1 MKNKALLI
9 AIILL
14 TICLVGSILI
24 ATHKE
29 KSEEYD
35 VVFFGDSVIAC
46 EYSDIS
52 IPAIMN
58 EKGEWKTLNAA
69 FGGLTM
75 STIRD
80 IKANGDTSDLFS
92 MLELSYALK
101 ENDFSLQILGAQKGN
116 PGAINGWYEVSESLN
131 KTDWSKVKYILIEQ
145 CANDYLQGTPADNPE
160 DIYDDRT
167 FGGALRIA
175 IENIRMGAPKA
186 KIVIVTPTYINPL
199 GLKGD
204 CRTADYGGGTLPDY
218 IAKEHEIAEQY
229 GCLIIDNFEEV
240 NINSENY
247 EQYLPGGL
255 HGNLAGN
262 TLIAENILEHLKE
275 FDEQY

>member
-1 MKNKALLI
+1 MKNKTLLI

-14 TICLVGSILI
+14 IICLACSILM
-24 ATHKE
+24 ATHKGKRE
-29 KSEEYD
+29 KFD

-46 EYSDIS
+46 DYSDIS
-52 IPAIMN
+52 IPTIMN

-69 FGGLTM
+69 FGGLSM

-92 MLELSYALK
+92 MLELSYALRA
-101 ENDFSLQILGAQKGN
+101 NDFSLQILGAQKGN
-116 PGAINGWYEVSESLN
+116 PGAINGWYEVSENLN
-131 KTDWSKVKYILIEQ
+131 RTDWSHVKYILIEQ
-145 CANDYLQGTPADNPE
+145 CANDYLQGTPVDNPE
-160 DIYDDRT
+160 NMYDEKT
-167 FGGALRIA
+167 FGGALRIV
-175 IENIRMGAPKA
+175 IENIKKGAPNA
-186 KIVIVTPTYINPL
+186 KIVVVTPTYMNPL

-204 CRTADYGGGTLPDY
+204 CKTADYGGGVLPDY
-218 IAKEHEIAEQY
+218 VAKEHEIVEKY
-229 GCLIIDNFEEV
+229 DCLIIDNFAEI

-262 TLIAENILEHLKE
+262 TLIAENILKHLKE